1 MLGVALLRER
11 PDDIA
16 AYVGTGQ
23 VVKLSRNNA
32 VAYAATLAEARLR
45 RDSRAIRTLEGLQPY
60 PDPVDG
66 EAGPEL
72 DVLQRIQTRYG
83 FTLSRRRRRLVTPWL
98 LSHALRSPEYSLRE
112 VACSLREKR
121 SRLPRLYADL
131 GEFDAANYGTDFPM
145 PLFLLLGR
153 HDWQTPSTVA
163 AEWFE
168 TVAAPQKSVVWFE
181 ESAHSP
187 ISDEPQRFAEALRS
201 VVRPAVLEA
210 HASG

>member
-32 VAYAATLAEARLR
+32 VAYAATLAEARRR
-45 RDSRAIRTLEGLQPY
+45 RDLRAIRTLEGLQPY
-60 PDPVDG
+60 PDPADG

-72 DVLQRIQTRYG
+72 DVLQRIQTWYG
-83 FTLSRRRRRLVTPWL
+83 FTLSRRRRGWSRRGCCPTRSAHRSTPC
-98 LSHALRSPEYSLRE
+98 ATSPASSGRTGPGSPG
-112 VACSLREKR
+112 CT
-121 SRLPRLYADL
+121 ADL
-131 GEFDAANYGTDFPM
+131 GEFDAASYGTDFPM